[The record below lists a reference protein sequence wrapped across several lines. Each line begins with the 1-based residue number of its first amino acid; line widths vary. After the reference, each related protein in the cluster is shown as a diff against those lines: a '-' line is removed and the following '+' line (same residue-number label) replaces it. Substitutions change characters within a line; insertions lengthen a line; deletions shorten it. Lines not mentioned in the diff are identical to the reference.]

1 MPGTE
6 IASVFLQN
14 LSDFFFFCRHRFRCY
29 SFEFE
34 IEQHLEVQYLEM
46 GLNKFKVTTSVCGHH
61 PHGSQDTQKGVCGFI
76 RRHPVYFCLIL
87 VKTGACFYQRLAPEF
102 CASVRLFHH

>member
-87 VKTGACFYQRLAPEF
+87 VSVQDWSLFLSK
-102 CASVRLFHH
+102 AST